1 MLLVGLL
8 VLNVAAASPVSPWR
22 GDTEILSWRGG
33 TIHRERPSLGG
44 LPFDGPGPVEFRD
57 STGQIVRRVRSLPTI
72 LPHSLEPTVT
82 RKDARDLVK
91 MGWHTDPEDRGTLVV
106 FPEGHRA
113 HLAWRFQVRASG
125 GVWLVWVDA
134 HQPRVLA
141 ANADSWSARAKVYD
155 PSPPLA
161 GLENVELAGLF
172 HGQKLVGEYTFST
185 QCTAWDIN
193 PAPFGKRICLD
204 WTFGLKVGPTGDF
217 FERPREGSTE
227 DPFVMPQV
235 YHHVDRIARW
245 ADERYGLRLDEP
257 IQVFTNF
264 PLTNAFFGDF
274 DGDGRRDLSF
284 GISDDGFNFGYD
296 ADVVHHEYGHALVRA
311 LAGSMWMQA
320 DTLGIDWTPGALNE
334 GVADTFA
341 MVLNPDPLIAEHLG
355 DSDRWDRAIR
365 DLSSDRHCPGDLQ
378 GQVHRSGQIWG
389 SMAWNMI
396 DDPELGPELVGDIL
410 VAAVASW
417 DNGTDWPDAA
427 QSLLDTA
434 EMMYTSGVLSVAQLD
449 AVEVHV
455 HGTGMLDCDRI
466 IDLEI
471 AEKMETVLLNLG
483 LDGDYKQ
490 IPGGVQ
496 FKHRLPAEASG
507 IRLRVDGFTGASQ
520 GTGLALYLRVNAP
533 VEHETA
539 RVEGLGLH
547 HAIPVHFDAV
557 LELDEEDAVWIVDE
571 TLLPGLVPGSVLH
584 GSLASINRTRA
595 PLDVVF
601 LSVGITAE
609 PLLDVDPSH
618 EKSPSAGC
626 STFNQWMPVGKK
638 SWFLVCLFLV
648 TRVRRR

>member
-1 MLLVGLL
+1 
-8 VLNVAAASPVSPWR
+8 
-22 GDTEILSWRGG
+22 
-33 TIHRERPSLGG
+33 
-44 LPFDGPGPVEFRD
+44 
-57 STGQIVRRVRSLPTI
+57 VRSLPTI

-82 RKDARDLVK
+82 RKDARDLVEL
-91 MGWHTDPEDRGTLVV
+91 GWRTAPEDRGTLVV
-106 FPEGHRA
+106 FPDGPRA

-141 ANADSWSARAKVYD
+141 ANADSWSARARVYD

-172 HGQKLVGEYTFST
+172 HGQRLVGEYAFST
-185 QCTAWDIN
+185 KCTAWDIN
-193 PAPFGKRICLD
+193 PAPFGKRVCLD
-204 WTFGLKVGPTGDF
+204 WTFGLKAGPTGDF

-227 DPFVMPQV
+227 DPFVQPQV

-341 MVLNPDPLIAEHLG
+341 MVLNPDPLIGEHLG
-355 DSDRWDRAIR
+355 GSDRWDRAIR
-365 DLSSDRHCPGDLQ
+365 DLSSDKVCPGDLQ
-378 GQVHRSGQIWG
+378 GQVHRSGKIWG

-396 DDPELGPELVGDIL
+396 DDPEVGPELVGDIM

-417 DNGTDWPDAA
+417 DNDTDWPDAA
-427 QSLLDTA
+427 QSLLDTG
-434 EMMYTSGVLSVAQLD
+434 EMMYTADVISLAELN
-449 AVEVHV
+449 AIEFHV
-455 HGTGMLDCDRI
+455 HGSGMLDCDRI
-466 IDLEI
+466 IDLET
-471 AEKMETVLLNLG
+471 AEKMQTVLLNLG

-507 IRLRVDGFTGASQ
+507 IRLRVDGFTGPSQ
-520 GTGLALYLRVNAP
+520 GTGLALYLRVDAP
-533 VEHETA
+533 VEHETT

-547 HAIPVHFDAV
+547 HAIPVKFDAV

-601 LSVGITAE
+601 LSVGLTAE
-609 PLLDVDPSH
+609 PLLDVDPIL
-618 EKSPSAGC
+618 EKPSSAGC
-626 STFNQWMPVGKK
+626 SASNQWMPVDRKL
-638 SWFLVCLFLV
+638 WLMICLFLMAG
-648 TRVRRR
+648 VRRR